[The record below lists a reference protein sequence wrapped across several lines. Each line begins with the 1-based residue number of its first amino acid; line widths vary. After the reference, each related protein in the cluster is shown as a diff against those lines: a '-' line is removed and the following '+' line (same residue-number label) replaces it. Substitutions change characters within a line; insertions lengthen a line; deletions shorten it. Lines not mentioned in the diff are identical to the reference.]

1 MRDRKKRNII
11 IGSLCCLLV
20 FMGIGYAILSQ
31 TLNIS
36 GIANMKGNWN
46 VKITNMELL
55 SENKTGR
62 AEEVSHSFTD
72 TTATFTADL
81 YMPGDS
87 IEYRVTVENQGNIDA
102 LLKSI
107 TPTTT
112 NRSEGIKFS
121 HSEIDN
127 TVLTAGKTITFT
139 MKVEFLES
147 ATSIPDVENV
157 KYNLEL
163 VYVQY
168 DGKSEYTPAVE
179 TTDESC
185 FIVDSEGTLLH
196 YNYDCGT
203 DVVVP
208 ATVNGTAVKTIAG
221 GAFNDKSMSFV
232 VGVSGSKIIVF
243 DNEDFQKYLNAI
255 NKTVDSTNHVDI
267 DGNTYQVYMYDDANI
282 SDAIYTSPRDLI
294 TAYGTDNGYKLTD
307 SDGSITVEASTTDPN
322 FYVFKYP
329 YEDNPYGYICD
340 TQEICEKVKKY
351 IRDNDPA
358 SPGDDLTYS
367 EYVGYDSGEAINSM
381 PFSPLSTNH
390 YLSKETDLDAK
401 VFINFMAGG
410 KFSETEEG
418 YLTSTSTL
426 NPLNTLDFSN
436 AIYLEEFAYVGVAG
450 LTVDKLVMPPN
461 IEFINFGAFA
471 SNHIGN
477 LVFPENSKLKAIGQS
492 AFKYSQISSIE
503 IPASVKSIGGEA
515 FKNCKITNLTF
526 ETGSQLIAI
535 YSNYGAFEGNNL
547 TQVRMPSTL
556 KYMTRRTFDNN
567 PNLTQITLTSPTDLE
582 GWTNGSTVD
591 GKTVVYER

>member
-1 MRDRKKRNII
+1 MRDRKKRNTI
-11 IGSLCCLLV
+11 IGVLCCLLV

-46 VKITNMELL
+46 VRITNMELL

-107 TPTTT
+107 IPTTT
-112 NRSEGIKFS
+112 NKSEGIKFS

-127 TVLTAGKTITFT
+127 TVLTAGKAITFT

-147 ATSIPDVENV
+147 ATAIPDVENV

-208 ATVNGTAVKTIAG
+208 ATVNGTAVKAIAG
-221 GAFNDKSMSFV
+221 AAFEDKSMSFV
-232 VGVSGSKIIVF
+232 EGASKKIIVY

-294 TAYGTDNGYKLTD
+294 TANGTNNGYKLTD
-307 SDGSITVEASTTDPN
+307 SDGTITVEASTTDPN
-322 FYVFKYP
+322 FYVFGL
-329 YEDNPYGYICD
+329 PYGYICD

-358 SPGDDLTYS
+358 RPGDDLTYS
-367 EYVGYDSGEAINSM
+367 EYLGYDRELAINSM
-381 PFSPLSTNH
+381 PFDPLTTNH

-401 VFINFMAGG
+401 VFINPMFGA

-418 YLTSTSTL
+418 YLTSYAT
-426 NPLNTLDFSN
+426 LNTLDFSN
-436 AIYLEEFAYVGVAG
+436 AIYLEEVAYLGVYQ

-461 IEFINFGAFA
+461 IEFINVAAFA
-471 SNHIGN
+471 GNHIGN
-477 LVFPENSKLKAIGQS
+477 LVFPENSKLKAIGLG
-492 AFKYSQISSIE
+492 AFQTSQISSIE
-503 IPASVKSIGGEA
+503 IPASVKSIGSGA
-515 FKNCKITNLTF
+515 FGSCGITNLTF

-535 YSNYGAFEGNNL
+535 YSDRNQNGAFEGNNL

-556 KYMTRRTFDNN
+556 KYMTTYTFDNN
-567 PNLTQITLTSPTDLE
+567 PNLTQITLTSPTDIDN
-582 GWTNGSTVD
+582 WPNGGTVN
-591 GKTVVYER
+591 GATVTYER

>member
-46 VKITNMELL
+46 VRITNMELL

-112 NRSEGIKFS
+112 NRSKGIKFS

-147 ATSIPDVENV
+147 ATAIPDVENV

-168 DGKSEYTPAVE
+168 DGVSAYTPAVE

-208 ATVNGTAVKTIAG
+208 ATVNGTAVKRIT
-221 GAFNDKSMSFV
+221 GAAFEDKSMSFSNKLITMLDD
-232 VGVSGSKIIVF
+232 GSSKIIVY

-255 NKTVDSTNHVDI
+255 NKTVDSSTNQVDI
-267 DGNTYQVYMYDDANI
+267 DGTTYKVYMYDDDNI

-294 TAYGTDNGYKLTD
+294 TANGTNNGYKLTD
-307 SDGSITVEASTTDPN
+307 SDGTITVEASTTEPN
-322 FYVFKYP
+322 FYVL
-329 YEDNPYGYICD
+329 DAYGYICD

-367 EYVGYDSGEAINSM
+367 EYVGYDSEDAINSM
-381 PFSPLSTNH
+381 PFDPLTTNH

-401 VFINFMAGG
+401 VFINPMFGG

-418 YLTSTSTL
+418 YLTSSST
-426 NPLNTLDFSN
+426 LNTLDFSN
-436 AIYLEEFAYVGVAG
+436 AIYLEEVAYLGVYV

-461 IEFINFGAFA
+461 IEFINVAAFA
-471 SNHIGN
+471 GNHIGN
-477 LVFPENSKLKAIGQS
+477 LVFPENSKLKAIGKVS
-492 AFKYSQISSIE
+492 FYYSQISSIE
-503 IPASVKSIGGEA
+503 IPASVKSIGKGA
-515 FKNCKITNLTF
+515 FSSCGITNLTF

-535 YSNYGAFEGNNL
+535 YYGAFGGNNL
-547 TQVRMPSTL
+547 TQVRMPSIL
-556 KYMTRRTFDNN
+556 KYMDTYTFSDN